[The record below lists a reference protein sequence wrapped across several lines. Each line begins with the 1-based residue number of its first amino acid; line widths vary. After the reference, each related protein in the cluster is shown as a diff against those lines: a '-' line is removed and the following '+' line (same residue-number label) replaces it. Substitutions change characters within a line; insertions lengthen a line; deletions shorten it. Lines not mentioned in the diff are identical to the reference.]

1 MAKLRAFR
9 LAAAIIPFIPLWLA
23 YPAAR
28 LIGRLVWAFGGER
41 RRLVERNLRH
51 IPTLVDD
58 PVALHRAARGVFEHM
73 TLNYLDF
80 LRGPHLTP
88 KQVLA
93 GWTTE
98 GEELITELVGQ
109 GHGLIVVSAH
119 FGNFEY
125 GASRLGAIGYRMTT
139 PVERMRPEALYE
151 WFRKTRE
158 HHNLHVL
165 PADSRETLRA
175 MKGALER
182 NELVLVA
189 ADRYIIGSSIEAPF
203 FGEPARLP
211 TSPFALALKTGAPIV
226 ASFSWRLGRGRS
238 HGVVIPLDV
247 QPKQDAEGRQGRQ
260 DGQPRSEDGTARA
273 VRTYVEQLERLIIA
287 HPEQWVSTL
296 EPIWDVKSANDA
308 QGAHRV
314 KDARKDARAEK
325 HPQRSTHAVTEATA
339 DTAPAGQTGT
349 QAGQSTVPST

>member
-23 YPAAR
+23 YPGAR
-28 LIGRLVWAFGGER
+28 LIGRLLWAFGGER

-51 IPTLVDD
+51 IPTLVSD

-98 GEELITELVGQ
+98 GEELVSELVGQ
-109 GHGLIVVSAH
+109 GRGLIVVSAH

-139 PVERMRPEALYE
+139 PVERMRPEALYQ
-151 WFRKTRE
+151 WFCETRE

-165 PADSRETLRA
+165 PADSRETLREMRA
-175 MKGALER
+175 ALAR

-189 ADRYIIGSSIEAPF
+189 ADRYIIGSSIEVPF

-211 TSPFALALKTGAPIV
+211 TSPFALAVKLGAPIV

-238 HGVVIPLDV
+238 YGVVIPLDT
-247 QPKQDAEGRQGRQ
+247 QPTGDPTGDPSGEAARADEGSQA
-260 DGQPRSEDGTARA
+260 RSEDGIARA
-273 VRTYVEQLERLIIA
+273 VRRYVEQLERLITA

-296 EPIWDVKSANDA
+296 EPIWDVKN
-308 QGAHRV
+308 AH
-314 KDARKDARAEK
+314 DARANK
-325 HPQRSTHAVTEATA
+325 RPHGADDATA
-339 DTAPAGQTGT
+339 TPAARDEPEARQTPGR
-349 QAGQSTVPST
+349 AAIPST

>member
-28 LIGRLVWAFGGER
+28 LVGRLVWAFGGQR

-51 IPTLVDD
+51 IPTLIDD
-58 PVALHRAARGVFEHM
+58 PVALHRAASGVFEHM

-109 GHGLIVVSAH
+109 GRGLIVVSAH

-151 WFRKTRE
+151 WFCKTRE
-158 HHNLHVL
+158 HHNLHVQ

-175 MKGALER
+175 MKRALER

-247 QPKQDAEGRQGRQ
+247 QPKH
-260 DGQPRSEDGTARA
+260 DGQTRSEDGTARA

-296 EPIWDVKSANDA
+296 EPIWDVKNAN
-308 QGAHRV
+308 GATGANEVKSV
-314 KDARKDARAEK
+314 KDAREEK
-325 HPQRSTHAVTEATA
+325 HPHRSTDAVAEAAT
-339 DTAPAGQTGT
+339 DTAPAGQTGAP
-349 QAGQSTVPST
+349 AGQSTVPST

>member
-1 MAKLRAFR
+1 MPMAKLRAFR

-23 YPAAR
+23 YPGAR
-28 LIGRLVWAFGGER
+28 LIGRLLWAFGGER

-51 IPTLVDD
+51 IPTLVSD

-98 GEELITELVGQ
+98 GEELVSELVGQ
-109 GHGLIVVSAH
+109 GRGLIVVSAH

-139 PVERMRPEALYE
+139 PVERMRPEALYQ
-151 WFRKTRE
+151 WFCETRE

-165 PADSRETLRA
+165 PADSRETLREMRA
-175 MKGALER
+175 ALAR

-189 ADRYIIGSSIEAPF
+189 ADRYIIGSSIEVPF

-211 TSPFALALKTGAPIV
+211 TSPFALAVKLGAPIV

-238 HGVVIPLDV
+238 YGVVIPLDT
-247 QPKQDAEGRQGRQ
+247 QPTGDPSGEAARADEGSQA
-260 DGQPRSEDGTARA
+260 RSEDGIARA
-273 VRTYVEQLERLIIA
+273 VRRYVEQLERLITA

-296 EPIWDVKSANDA
+296 EPIWDVK
-308 QGAHRV
+308 
-314 KDARKDARAEK
+314 DARAGKQPPGASDDGATPAAPDAAAPRLE
-325 HPQRSTHAVTEATA
+325 PGRSAI
-339 DTAPAGQTGT
+339 
-349 QAGQSTVPST
+349 PST

>member
-9 LAAAIIPFIPLWLA
+9 LAAAIIPFLPLWLA
-23 YPAAR
+23 YPGAR
-28 LIGRLVWAFGGER
+28 LIGRLIWAFGGER
-41 RRLVERNLRH
+41 RRRVERNLRH
-51 IPTLVDD
+51 VPTLMSD

-80 LRGPHLTP
+80 LRGAHLTP

-98 GEELITELVGQ
+98 GEERITEAINQGRGLV
-109 GHGLIVVSAH
+109 VVSAH

-151 WFRKTRE
+151 WFCETRQ
-158 HHNLHVL
+158 HHNLYVL

-175 MKGALER
+175 MKNALAR

-189 ADRYIIGSSIEAPF
+189 ADRYIIGSSIETPF

-211 TSPFALALKTGAPIV
+211 TSPFALALKTGAPVV

-238 HGVVIPLDV
+238 HGVVIPLDIP
-247 QPKQDAEGRQGRQ
+247 PKETKEKTQASQARG
-260 DGQPRSEDGTARA
+260 EDGMARA
-273 VRTYVEQLERLIIA
+273 VRSYVEQLERIIIA

-296 EPIWDVKSANDA
+296 ETIWDTGDA
-308 QGAHRV
+308 PENATRHQTADAPTTPP
-314 KDARKDARAEK
+314 KDAPLA
-325 HPQRSTHAVTEATA
+325 QT
-339 DTAPAGQTGT
+339 PAKTPT
-349 QAGQSTVPST
+349 RQSPMPSAHSGA

>member
-1 MAKLRAFR
+1 MAKLRLFR
-9 LAAAIIPFIPLWLA
+9 LAAAIIPLIPLWLA
-23 YPAAR
+23 YPGAR
-28 LIGRLVWAFGGER
+28 LIGRLIWAFGGER
-41 RRLVERNLRH
+41 RRRVERNLRH
-51 IPTLVDD
+51 IPTLMSD
-58 PVALHRAARGVFEHM
+58 PVALQHAARGVFEHM

-80 LRGPHLTP
+80 LRGSRLTSE
-88 KQVLA
+88 QVLA

-98 GEELITELVGQ
+98 GEELITELVSQ
-109 GHGLIVVSAH
+109 GRGLVVVSAH

-151 WFRKTRE
+151 WFCETRE

-175 MKGALER
+175 MKNALER

-189 ADRYIIGSSIEAPF
+189 ADRYIIGSSIEVPF

-211 TSPFALALKTGAPIV
+211 TSPFALALKTSAPIA

-238 HGVVIPLDV
+238 HGVVIPLDI
-247 QPKQDAEGRQGRQ
+247 QPQETKEAKETTAKTQTPQARG
-260 DGQPRSEDGTARA
+260 EDGIARA
-273 VRTYVEQLERLIIA
+273 VQCYVEQLERIITA

-296 EPIWDVKSANDA
+296 EPIWDV
-308 QGAHRV
+308 Q
-314 KDARKDARAEK
+314 DARADK
-325 HPQRSTHAVTEATA
+325 QPHRTTDAATA
-339 DTAPAGQTGT
+339 PDGAAFRRQTGSS
-349 QAGQSTVPST
+349 AVPSK

>member
-1 MAKLRAFR
+1 MTKLRAFR

-23 YPAAR
+23 YPGAR
-28 LIGRLVWAFGGER
+28 LIGRLIWAFGGER
-41 RRLVERNLRH
+41 RRRVERNLRH
-51 IPTLVDD
+51 IPTLMSD

-80 LRGPHLTP
+80 LRGSRLTP

-98 GEELITELVGQ
+98 GEELVTELVSQ
-109 GHGLIVVSAH
+109 GRGLIVVSAH

-151 WFRKTRE
+151 WFCETRQ

-175 MKGALER
+175 MKNALAR

-189 ADRYIIGSSIEAPF
+189 ADRHIIGSSIEVPF

-247 QPKQDAEGRQGRQ
+247 QPKETQETQETNEKTRAPQARG
-260 DGQPRSEDGTARA
+260 EDGIARA
-273 VRTYVEQLERLIIA
+273 VQCYVEQLERIITA

-296 EPIWDVKSANDA
+296 EPIWDV
-308 QGAHRV
+308 Q
-314 KDARKDARAEK
+314 DARAEK
-325 HPQRSTHAVTEATA
+325 LPHRSAAAVATDVA
-339 DTAPAGQTGT
+339 ATRRPAGQS
-349 QAGQSTVPST
+349 AVPST

>member
-1 MAKLRAFR
+1 MTKLRAFR

-23 YPAAR
+23 YPGAR
-28 LIGRLVWAFGGER
+28 LIGRLIWAFGGER
-41 RRLVERNLRH
+41 RRRVERNLRH
-51 IPTLVDD
+51 IPTLTSD

-80 LRGPHLTP
+80 LRGSRLTS

-93 GWTTE
+93 GWSTE
-98 GEELITELVGQ
+98 DEELVTELVSQ
-109 GHGLIVVSAH
+109 GRGLIVVSAH

-151 WFRKTRE
+151 WFCETRQ

-175 MKGALER
+175 MKNALAR

-189 ADRYIIGSSIEAPF
+189 ADRHIIGSSIEVPF

-247 QPKQDAEGRQGRQ
+247 QPKETQETQETNEKTRAPQARG
-260 DGQPRSEDGTARA
+260 EDGIARA
-273 VRTYVEQLERLIIA
+273 VQCYVEQLERIITA

-296 EPIWDVKSANDA
+296 EPIWDV
-308 QGAHRV
+308 Q
-314 KDARKDARAEK
+314 DARAEK
-325 HPQRSTHAVTEATA
+325 LPRRSAAAVATDVA
-339 DTAPAGQTGT
+339 ATRRPAGQS
-349 QAGQSTVPST
+349 AVPST